1 MSLLSFFGF
10 DNFGGALGG
19 LTGQFVD
26 FPASKAGIVG
36 TPYETALPILYGG
49 TGQYNS
55 MGVPNDDRF
64 RIGTGAERRNMLI
77 AAVGGASS
85 TYYAMARVGSGVP
98 YTIGGSS
105 AFSLTIGF
113 NICDFSAAM
122 PTGGYYAGRFCR
134 AAGSLANFIEHV
146 SGTNQYRLAN
156 TSALYT
162 FTPGQ
167 PTYLEFIV
175 DMPTPANNTF
185 RCRAYVNGELWS
197 TNNAFTSLTAQT
209 TELFFEIGIDR
220 VFSANRFIGFSDI
233 YLLDATGE
241 APFNDRL
248 GPQVVMPYKATA
260 VSAPEWTLTGGTD
273 PLTMLTDNNDA
284 TFVTSPVGKAT
295 INVDADLKLAPG
307 SQVNGVAFF
316 TKVGRDS
323 GAPRSIVGS
332 ATRIAD
338 GVPIGTAISGPTA
351 ATPAYVT
358 SARFFPKTPAEREL
372 LNFPD
377 TGKLRVILTSEQPG

>member
-36 TPYETALPILYGG
+36 TPYEAQLPITYGG
-49 TGQYNS
+49 VGQYNS
-55 MGVPNDDRF
+55 MGVPNDGRF
-64 RIGTGAERRNMLI
+64 RIGAGAERRNMLI
-77 AAVGGASS
+77 AACGGASS
-85 TYYAMARVGSGVP
+85 TYYALAKVGSGIS
-98 YTIGGSS
+98 YTIGGSN
-105 AFSLTIGF
+105 AFSITIGF

-122 PTGGYYAGRFCR
+122 PAGGYYAARFSR
-134 AAGSLANFIEHV
+134 AAGTLSNMIEHIGG
-146 SGTNQYRLAN
+146 SNQYRLAN
-156 TSALYT
+156 TGNLYT
-162 FTPGQ
+162 ITPGQ

-273 PLTMLTDNNDA
+273 PLAVLTDNSDA
-284 TFVTSPVGKAT
+284 TYLTSPLGKAS
-295 INVDADLKLAPG
+295 INVDADLKLTPG

-316 TKVGRDS
+316 TKVGRDA
-323 GAPRSIVGS
+323 GAPRPIAGA
-332 ATRIAD
+332 ATRVAD
-338 GVPIGTAISGPTA
+338 GAAIGTPVTSPTA
-351 ATPAYVT
+351 ATPSFVT